1 MKTRYNTLPALPL
14 LLMLAFASRASAQG
28 VALGQQQSPAPS
40 AVTSQEQTPQ
50 PNQGQLELIR
60 ALNLT
65 PEQRAQI
72 AQIRQETEEQ
82 SRQINVRVRRAR
94 RALEQAIYADHADES
109 VVQQRSKDVADAEA
123 ARVQMRAD
131 AELKVRRVLTPEQFA
146 TFRELRRQ
154 AQVTQRRQ
162 QNNPD
167 ATVAQRP
174 AARQQSRNAAR
185 AGVNAST
192 VPSLIP
198 RRQRQP
204 AANRR
209 TTPRP

>member
-1 MKTRYNTLPALPL
+1 MKTRNTKLLALIVPL
-14 LLMLAFASRASAQG
+14 ALAFALRAAAQS
-28 VALGQQQSPAPS
+28 VAAPQQSPAPS
-40 AVTSQEQTPQ
+40 TVSPQEQTQQ
-50 PNQGQLELIR
+50 PSQGQLELIR

-65 PEQRAQI
+65 TEQRAQI

-82 SRQINVRVRRAR
+82 ARQINVRVRRAR

-109 VVQQRSKDVADAEA
+109 VVQQRSKEVAEAEA

-131 AELKVRRVLTPEQFA
+131 AELKVRRVLTPDQFA

-154 AQVTQRRQ
+154 AQVTQRRL
-162 QNNPD
+162 QNDTD
-167 ATVAQRP
+167 ANITQRQ
-174 AARQQSRNAAR
+174 AARQNQRNAA
-185 AGVNAST
+185 A

-204 AANRR
+204 GAIRKNPA
-209 TTPRP
+209 RP

>member
-1 MKTRYNTLPALPL
+1 MKTRNTKLLALIVPL
-14 LLMLAFASRASAQG
+14 ALAFALRASAQKS
-28 VALGQQQSPAPS
+28 VAAPQQSPAPS
-40 AVTSQEQTPQ
+40 TVSPQEQTPQ
-50 PNQGQLELIR
+50 PSQGQLELIR

-65 PEQRAQI
+65 TEQRAQI

-82 SRQINVRVRRAR
+82 ARQINVRVRRAR

-109 VVQQRSKDVADAEA
+109 VVQQRSKEVAEAEA

-162 QNNPD
+162 QNDPD
-167 ATVAQRP
+167 ATVTQRP
-174 AARQQSRNAAR
+174 AARQNQRNPAR
-185 AGVNAST
+185 AGGNAAT

-204 AANRR
+204 GANRKN
-209 TTPRP
+209 PARP

>member
-1 MKTRYNTLPALPL
+1 MKTRHTKLLALVVPL
-14 LLMLAFASRASAQG
+14 ALAFALRASAQS
-28 VALGQQQSPAPS
+28 VAGTPQPPAPS
-40 AVTSQEQTPQ
+40 TISPQEQTQQQ
-50 PNQGQLELIR
+50 PSQGQLELIR

-65 PEQRAQI
+65 TEQRAQI

-82 SRQINVRVRRAR
+82 ARQINVRVRRAR

-109 VVQQRSKDVADAEA
+109 VVQQRSKEVAEAEA

-162 QNNPD
+162 QNDPD
-167 ATVAQRP
+167 APITRRP
-174 AARQQSRNAAR
+174 AMRRNQNNPAR
-185 AGVNAST
+185 AGGNAAT
-192 VPSLIP
+192 IPSLIP

-204 AANRR
+204 AANRKN
-209 TTPRP
+209 PARP

>member
-1 MKTRYNTLPALPL
+1 MKTRNTKLLTLIVPL
-14 LLMLAFASRASAQG
+14 ALAFALRAPAQS
-28 VALGQQQSPAPS
+28 VAGPQQSPAPS
-40 AVTSQEQTPQ
+40 TVSPQEQTQQ
-50 PNQGQLELIR
+50 PSQGQLELIR

-65 PEQRAQI
+65 SEQRAQI

-82 SRQINVRVRRAR
+82 ARQINVRVRRAR
-94 RALEQAIYADHADES
+94 RALEQAIYADHADEP
-109 VVQQRSKDVADAEA
+109 VVQQRSKEVAEAEA

-162 QNNPD
+162 QNDPD
-167 ATVAQRP
+167 ATVTQRP
-174 AARQQSRNAAR
+174 AARQNQRNPAR
-185 AGVNAST
+185 AGGNAAA

-204 AANRR
+204 AANRKN
-209 TTPRP
+209 PARP